1 MLPLLDFYRTPLPI
15 LCTTSADLSSD
26 FVLYLLPPIAALIGW
41 LTNYL
46 AVKMLFHPKAP
57 ISFLGIT
64 VQGVFPKR
72 QAQLAAKL
80 GDLVAEELFSVE
92 EVTDR
97 IKEVSSSQETMDLIG
112 KRIERTI
119 REKLV
124 KSFPMLSMFLSDDM
138 VFKVT
143 KLFKEELKDFIIKSA
158 DGVAKKIEHDLDVRE
173 MVRLKVEAFSSDK
186 LEDLLSSLM
195 KKEFRFIESI
205 GAVIGFLIGC
215 MQVGLTLL
223 GS

>member
-1 MLPLLDFYRTPLPI
+1 
-15 LCTTSADLSSD
+15 
-26 FVLYLLPPIAALIGW
+26 
-41 LTNYL
+41 
-46 AVKMLFHPKAP
+46 MLFHPKAP
-57 ISFLGIT
+57 LTILGLT

-72 QAQLAAKL
+72 QSQLASKL
-80 GDLVAEELFSVE
+80 GDLVSEELFSVE

-97 IKEVSSSQETMDLIG
+97 IKEVSTNQETMDLIG

-138 VFKVT
+138 VEKVT
-143 KLFKEELKDFIIKSA
+143 KLFKDELRDFIRESA
-158 DGVAKKIEHDLDVRE
+158 DGVAKKVEEDLDVRE
-173 MVRLKVEAFSSDK
+173 MVRQKVEAFSSDK
-186 LEDLLSSLM
+186 LEDLLTSLM
-195 KKEFRFIESI
+195 KKEFRFIEII

-215 MQVGLTLL
+215 VQVGLTLA

>member
-1 MLPLLDFYRTPLPI
+1 MLPLLDLCRLPHPF
-15 LCTTSADLSSD
+15 LCTTATNLSSEYV
-26 FVLYLLPPIAALIGW
+26 FYLLPPIAALIGW
-41 LTNYL
+41 LTNFL

-57 ISFLGIT
+57 ISIFGFE

-80 GDLVAEELFSVE
+80 GDLVSEELFSVE

-97 IKEVSSSQETMDLIG
+97 IKEVSTSQETMDLIG
-112 KRIERTI
+112 RRIEKTI

-138 VFKVT
+138 VEKVT
-143 KLFKEELKDFIIKSA
+143 KLFKDELKDFIRESA
-158 DGVAKKIEHDLDVRE
+158 DGVAKKIEQDLDVRE
-173 MVRLKVEAFSSDK
+173 MVREKVEAFSSDK
-186 LEDLLSSLM
+186 LEALLSSLM
-195 KKEFRFIESI
+195 KKEFRFIEVI

-215 MQVGLTLL
+215 AQVALTLI
-223 GS
+223 GT

>member
-1 MLPLLDFYRTPLPI
+1 MLPLLDLCHPPLPF
-15 LCTTSADLSSD
+15 LCTTATNLSSEY
-26 FVLYLLPPIAALIGW
+26 VLYLLPPIAALIGW
-41 LTNYL
+41 LTNFL

-57 ISFLGIT
+57 ISIFGFE

-80 GDLVAEELFSVE
+80 GDLVSEELFSVE

-97 IKEVSSSQETMDLIG
+97 IKEVSTNQETMDLIG
-112 KRIERTI
+112 RRIEKTI

-138 VFKVT
+138 VEKVT
-143 KLFKEELKDFIIKSA
+143 KLFKDELRDFIRESA
-158 DGVAKKIEHDLDVRE
+158 DGVAKKIEQDLDVRE
-173 MVRLKVEAFSSDK
+173 MVREKVEAFSSDK
-186 LEDLLSSLM
+186 LEALLSSLM
-195 KKEFRFIESI
+195 KKEFRFIEVI

-215 MQVGLTLL
+215 AQVALTLI
-223 GS
+223 GT

>member
-1 MLPLLDFYRTPLPI
+1 L
-15 LCTTSADLSSD
+15 
-26 FVLYLLPPIAALIGW
+26 LYLLPPIAALIGW
-41 LTNYL
+41 ITNYL

-57 ISFLGIT
+57 VNILGLT

-72 QAQLAAKL
+72 QSQLASKL
-80 GDLVAEELFSVE
+80 GDLVSQELFSLE

-97 IKEVSSSQETMDLIG
+97 IKEASTSQETMDLIG

-138 VFKVT
+138 VEKVT
-143 KLFKEELKDFIIKSA
+143 KLFKDEIRDFIRESA
-158 DGVAKKIEHDLDVRE
+158 DGVAKKVEEDLDVKE
-173 MVRLKVEAFSSDK
+173 MVRQKVEAFSSDK
-186 LEDLLSSLM
+186 LEDLLTSLM
-195 KKEFRFIESI
+195 KKEFRFIEVI

-215 MQVGLTLL
+215 IQVGLTLA

>member
-1 MLPLLDFYRTPLPI
+1 M
-15 LCTTSADLSSD
+15 
-26 FVLYLLPPIAALIGW
+26 LYLLPPIAALIGW
-41 LTNYL
+41 ITNYL

-57 ISFLGIT
+57 VNILGLT

-72 QAQLAAKL
+72 QSQLASKL
-80 GDLVAEELFSVE
+80 GDLVSQELFSLE

-97 IKEVSSSQETMDLIG
+97 IKEASTSQETMDLIG

-138 VFKVT
+138 VEKVT
-143 KLFKEELKDFIIKSA
+143 KLFKDEIRDFIRESA
-158 DGVAKKIEHDLDVRE
+158 DGVAKKVEEDLDVKE
-173 MVRLKVEAFSSDK
+173 MVRQKVEAFSSDK
-186 LEDLLSSLM
+186 LEDLLTSLM
-195 KKEFRFIESI
+195 KKEFRFIEVI

-215 MQVGLTLL
+215 IQVGLTFA

>member
-1 MLPLLDFYRTPLPI
+1 MFPLLAICQPPPPF
-15 LCTTSADLSSD
+15 LCTTVTGSPSD

-57 ISFLGIT
+57 VNILGLT

-72 QAQLAAKL
+72 QSQLASKL
-80 GDLVAEELFSVE
+80 GDLVSQELFSLE

-97 IKEVSSSQETMDLIG
+97 IKEASTSQETMDLIG

-138 VFKVT
+138 VEKVT
-143 KLFKEELKDFIIKSA
+143 KLFKDEIRDFIRESA
-158 DGVAKKIEHDLDVRE
+158 DGVAKKVEEDLDVKE
-173 MVRLKVEAFSSDK
+173 MVRQKVEAFSSDK
-186 LEDLLSSLM
+186 LEDLLTSLM
-195 KKEFRFIESI
+195 KKEFRFIEVI

-215 MQVGLTLL
+215 IQVGLTFA